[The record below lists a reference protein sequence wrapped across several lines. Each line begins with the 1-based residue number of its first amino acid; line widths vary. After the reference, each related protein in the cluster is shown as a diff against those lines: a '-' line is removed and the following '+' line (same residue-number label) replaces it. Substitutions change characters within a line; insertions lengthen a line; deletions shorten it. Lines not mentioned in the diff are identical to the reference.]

1 MSTIKIGTAT
11 RLKSILI
18 RESQLVVAKAMK
30 DGSCTVLVNNSR
42 IFPIKVE
49 YSNNAFTLRVDE
61 ALVSFS
67 PLLRRHRYLVT
78 SDKELVAKWVAASI
92 LSANSFLLL

>member
-18 RESQLVVAKAMK
+18 RESQFVVKKAMK

-42 IFPIKVE
+42 SLPIKVE
-49 YSNNAFTLRVDE
+49 YSNNEFTLRVDD
-61 ALVSFS
+61 AIISFS
-67 PLLRRHRYLVT
+67 PLLRKYKYLIT
-78 SDKELVAKWVAASI
+78 SDKELITKWVAASI
-92 LSANSFLLL
+92 LTANSFLL